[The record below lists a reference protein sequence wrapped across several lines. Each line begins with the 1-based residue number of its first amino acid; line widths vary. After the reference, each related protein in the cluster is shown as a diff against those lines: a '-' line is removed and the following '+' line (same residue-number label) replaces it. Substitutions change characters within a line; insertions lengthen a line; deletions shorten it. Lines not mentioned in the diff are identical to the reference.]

1 MRDRLCRVTPAE
13 QQVLN
18 QLMRGLSNKAIAQVL
33 VLSHR
38 TIECHVSNLLA
49 KSGCRSRSQLLL
61 WALAKR

>member
-1 MRDRLCRVTPAE
+1 MRDRLCLVTPAE

>member
-1 MRDRLCRVTPAE
+1 MSNSHGVVTPAE

-18 QLMRGLSNKAIAQVL
+18 QLLLGLSNKAIAQAL

-49 KSGCRSRSQLLL
+49 KSGCSSRSQLLL
-61 WALAKR
+61 WALARR